1 MRRFVFIAI
10 LDVLMT
16 SVCSVT
22 HSQSIKFNPKFDAVS
37 EDEVK
42 MTSYAPDTSAE
53 AVVIYSGL
61 RLSTYLD
68 PQIEFNVEKTY
79 RLRLK
84 ILKESAKGLADFQM
98 LYRTDGNL
106 SEKIYDI
113 KVITYNWENG
123 KVVKTKM
130 GKEFI
135 FDTKYSESVKK
146 MAFTAQNVK
155 VGSVIEVTY
164 VRKNKQFWNIGEID
178 FQGRYPINSKEA
190 TLLIPE
196 FLKFNVTP
204 RGAIFY
210 THNTNYETKS
220 IALGGGQTYDY
231 NLLVENYK
239 AINVPAMK
247 AESHLFCINQ
257 YYSAVEYELRS
268 IQFPN
273 QLPQNYTTKWEDI
286 DDQLFD
292 SPLWTEL
299 NSSCKFKSEVDP
311 IVKSD
316 KTFEQKV
323 CEIRNVVCSKVKWNK
338 NVRMIPNKLASVLKD
353 ATGDNADINAL
364 VGSALIY
371 AGYTVYPVLVKLRS
385 SGNFSEYH
393 VSSDAFDTYILKVI
407 SKDGQSVYL
416 DAARDEAYLNVLP
429 DAYLVPK
436 ARIIAKGH
444 KSSWTDLT
452 NLAENR
458 IEFNVDAT
466 LDEDGMMNGK
476 MTLKAENSQSYLIK
490 RLLNSH
496 EKDEELY
503 SQLESGNSYTVIS
516 VSPTKA
522 KDYSGECT
530 VNVELEQQMQTSG
543 DLIYVKPIIES
554 LHPDRYF
561 KSEKRTVPVDIDR
574 LSTTTYKMHLTV
586 PDGFAVE
593 QLPSSAT
600 FGTLK
605 NDFSAN
611 VIYKLSE
618 DGKTIDVTYTF
629 TDKALFV
636 NPANYQ
642 DYRRFWQKMVQTEKE
657 TIVLK
662 RK

>member
-1 MRRFVFIAI
+1 M
-10 LDVLMT
+10 
-16 SVCSVT
+16 
-22 HSQSIKFNPKFDAVS
+22 
-37 EDEVK
+37 
-42 MTSYAPDTSAE
+42 
-53 AVVIYSGL
+53 
-61 RLSTYLD
+61 
-68 PQIEFNVEKTY
+68 
-79 RLRLK
+79 
-84 ILKESAKGLADFQM
+84 
-98 LYRTDGNL
+98 
-106 SEKIYDI
+106 
-113 KVITYNWENG
+113 
-123 KVVKTKM
+123 
-130 GKEFI
+130 
-135 FDTKYSESVKK
+135 
-146 MAFTAQNVK
+146 
-155 VGSVIEVTY
+155 
-164 VRKNKQFWNIGEID
+164 
-178 FQGRYPINSKEA
+178 
-190 TLLIPE
+190 
-196 FLKFNVTP
+196 
-204 RGAIFY
+204 
-210 THNTNYETKS
+210 
-220 IALGGGQTYDY
+220 
-231 NLLVENYK
+231 
-239 AINVPAMK
+239 
-247 AESHLFCINQ
+247 
-257 YYSAVEYELRS
+257 
-268 IQFPN
+268 
-273 QLPQNYTTKWEDI
+273 
-286 DDQLFD
+286 
-292 SPLWTEL
+292 
-299 NSSCKFKSEVDP
+299 
-311 IVKSD
+311 
-316 KTFEQKV
+316 
-323 CEIRNVVCSKVKWNK
+323 
-338 NVRMIPNKLASVLKD
+338 
-353 ATGDNADINAL
+353 
-364 VGSALIY
+364 
-371 AGYTVYPVLVKLRS
+371 
-385 SGNFSEYH
+385 
-393 VSSDAFDTYILKVI
+393 
-407 SKDGQSVYL
+407 
-416 DAARDEAYLNVLP
+416 
-429 DAYLVPK
+429 
-436 ARIIAKGH
+436 
-444 KSSWTDLT
+444 
-452 NLAENR
+452 
-458 IEFNVDAT
+458 DAT

>member
-210 THNTNYETKS
+210 THN
-220 IALGGGQTYDY
+220 
-231 NLLVENYK
+231 
-239 AINVPAMK
+239 
-247 AESHLFCINQ
+247 
-257 YYSAVEYELRS
+257 LR
-268 IQFPN
+268 
-273 QLPQNYTTKWEDI
+273 
-286 DDQLFD
+286 
-292 SPLWTEL
+292 
-299 NSSCKFKSEVDP
+299 
-311 IVKSD
+311 D
-316 KTFEQKV
+316 KV
-323 CEIRNVVCSKVKWNK
+323 
-338 NVRMIPNKLASVLKD
+338 
-353 ATGDNADINAL
+353 
-364 VGSALIY
+364 
-371 AGYTVYPVLVKLRS
+371 
-385 SGNFSEYH
+385 H
-393 VSSDAFDTYILKVI
+393 
-407 SKDGQSVYL
+407 
-416 DAARDEAYLNVLP
+416 
-429 DAYLVPK
+429 
-436 ARIIAKGH
+436 
-444 KSSWTDLT
+444 SSWRRPD
-452 NLAENR
+452 
-458 IEFNVDAT
+458 I
-466 LDEDGMMNGK
+466 
-476 MTLKAENSQSYLIK
+476 
-490 RLLNSH
+490 RL
-496 EKDEELY
+496 
-503 SQLESGNSYTVIS
+503 
-516 VSPTKA
+516 
-522 KDYSGECT
+522 
-530 VNVELEQQMQTSG
+530 
-543 DLIYVKPIIES
+543 
-554 LHPDRYF
+554 
-561 KSEKRTVPVDIDR
+561 
-574 LSTTTYKMHLTV
+574 
-586 PDGFAVE
+586 
-593 QLPSSAT
+593 
-600 FGTLK
+600 
-605 NDFSAN
+605 
-611 VIYKLSE
+611 
-618 DGKTIDVTYTF
+618 
-629 TDKALFV
+629 
-636 NPANYQ
+636 
-642 DYRRFWQKMVQTEKE
+642 
-657 TIVLK
+657 
-662 RK
+662 